1 MSIRTASAAG
11 KLFLYKQTFGGE
23 ILMQFLCVSDA
34 VAHAAVVRYRASD
47 VSDVSDI
54 SFGTT
59 TIQLSSLIEVD
70 QEAAKV
76 IWLIQTGEEL

>member
-11 KLFLYKQTFGGE
+11 KLFLTKQTFGGRD
-23 ILMQFLCVSDA
+23 LLVQFMGVSDRIS
-34 VAHAAVVRYRASD
+34 HAARVRFCESKVVDTAMFSETFIPLY
-47 VSDVSDI
+47 
-54 SFGTT
+54 
-59 TIQLSSLIEVD
+59 SLIEVD

>member
-47 VSDVSDI
+47 VSDI

-70 QEAAKV
+70 QEAAKA
-76 IWLIQTGEEL
+76 IWLLQTGEEL

>member
-11 KLFLYKQTFGGE
+11 KLFLVKQTFGSRE
-23 ILMQFLCVSDA
+23 ILVQFVSLSDTIS
-34 VAHAAVVRYRASD
+34 HAAVVRFHA
-47 VSDVSDI
+47 SDVSDI

-59 TIQLSSLIEVD
+59 TTPLSSLKEVD
-70 QEAAKV
+70 QEAAKA